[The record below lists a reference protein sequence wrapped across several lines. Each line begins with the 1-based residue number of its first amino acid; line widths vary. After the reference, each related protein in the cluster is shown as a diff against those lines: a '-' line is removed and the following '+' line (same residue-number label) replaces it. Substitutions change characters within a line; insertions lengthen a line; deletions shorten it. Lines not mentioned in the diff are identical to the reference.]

1 MLVLNIYSSGLIITD
16 LNGVIRDFN
25 TLAES
30 ILKNSQLKGKNIKDY
45 LGIIDQ
51 GKLYVTECSD
61 CKVYIIRLD
70 GKTNGFLEYVL
81 ENSFDEIFVTD
92 GKGIAI
98 YCNRAFEEH
107 YGVDRKDIL
116 GKDASFLEKQGL
128 VDRVMVHRVIESKET
143 ISFEQHTATEKTILN
158 TLKPILNENHEV
170 IYVVENCRDIS
181 EATQLKNSIQSIN
194 RKVRKFKKKNE
205 YFNTTN
211 SVNSMEFRSEKI
223 KELLVS
229 IDKLSIRDVNL
240 LLLGESG
247 TGKTFLANRIHD
259 LSLRKNRPFVTIN
272 CTTIPEE
279 LIESELFGY
288 EKGSFTGA
296 SSSGKEG
303 LVEQANSG
311 TLFLD
316 EIGELPFTVQA
327 KLLQLV
333 QEKTYI
339 PVGAI
344 HPKKIDIRIIAA
356 TNKDLLQLV
365 KKGRFR
371 EDLYYRLA
379 LGVVRIPP
387 LRERREDIDVLLNY
401 YLNLFNNKYDTR
413 IKLSEYS
420 KAVLSNYYWP
430 GNIREL
436 EHFLEISVIGA
447 PFPDYII
454 SKKDL
459 ENLSGNVI
467 ELPKIDGENT
477 KIDIIEQT
485 DSMLYEVYDLNE
497 TMDNYKAEIIKK
509 ARKIYKSSY
518 KVARYLNISQ
528 STASRLILKYCK

>member
-1 MLVLNIYSSGLIITD
+1 MVLNIYSSGLIITD